1 MARSSPAFVLLVVL
15 SVPLGAQSTP
25 ANVIQA
31 ARAQIAA
38 NHTDSAEALLRQVLD
53 STSRATLAERAS
65 ALFWHGVVQ
74 FYAGNDTATRAA
86 FRQAFAL
93 NPDLNVSGLA
103 QMDSTLNALFVDV
116 QRRVGPA
123 VVYVSSAVDEQA
135 YRSGGPSV
143 RYPAAATRRHVQGLV
158 RITLIVDT
166 SGHAEPASIQIETP
180 DTAMAG
186 PVRAMILASHYVP
199 GRKHQQPVRTMMELD
214 LELHAPP
221 PPTATALATDAR
233 AALAAHHPDSALALL
248 GDAMDTATHAT
259 EGEQMY
265 VLVVRSMARAAANRD
280 SAARADLDSAFG
292 LKKDL
297 AAKHVDLAPFLL
309 RLADSVRLARRGV
322 TASRGPTM
330 GAPTLVSA
338 ADAPPVLIS
347 HPHIVY
353 PLEMQ
358 RLSVSGTVVVE
369 ASVDATG
376 HVTATKVVA
385 SPNPGLDPEALR
397 VVNGSLYRA
406 AHRAGQAAAV
416 TIRQPITF
424 AGY

>member
-1 MARSSPAFVLLVVL
+1 MARSSPAFGLLVVL
-15 SVPLGAQSTP
+15 SVPVRAQSTP

-74 FYAGNDTATRAA
+74 FYAGNDTATRTA

-103 QMDSTLNALFVDV
+103 QMDSTLNAIFVDV

-123 VVYVSSAVDEQA
+123 VVYVSTAVDEQP
-135 YRSGGPSV
+135 YRSGGPS
-143 RYPAAATRRHVQGLV
+143 RHYPPAVPRRHLQGLV

-180 DTAMAG
+180 DTAMAS
-186 PVRAMILASHYVP
+186 PVRAMILASHDVP

-221 PPTATALATDAR
+221 PSTATALATEAR
-233 AALAAHHPDSALALL
+233 AALATHHPDGALALL
-248 GDAMDTATHAT
+248 GDAMDTATPGSEA
-259 EGEQMY
+259 GQMY

-297 AAKHVDLAPFLL
+297 PAKTVNLRPFLL
-309 RLADSVRLARRGV
+309 RLADSVRLARPRA
-322 TASRGPTM
+322 TAPP
-330 GAPTLVSA
+330 APTSC
-338 ADAPPVLIS
+338 PPTL
-347 HPHIVY
+347 
-353 PLEMQ
+353 
-358 RLSVSGTVVVE
+358 G
-369 ASVDATG
+369 
-376 HVTATKVVA
+376 
-385 SPNPGLDPEALR
+385 
-397 VVNGSLYRA
+397 
-406 AHRAGQAAAV
+406 
-416 TIRQPITF
+416 
-424 AGY
+424 